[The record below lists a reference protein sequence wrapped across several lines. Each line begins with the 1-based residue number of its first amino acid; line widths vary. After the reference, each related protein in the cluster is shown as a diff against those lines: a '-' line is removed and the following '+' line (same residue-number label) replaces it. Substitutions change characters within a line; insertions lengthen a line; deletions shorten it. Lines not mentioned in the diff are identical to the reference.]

1 MEKWTL
7 EFPDHESIYRWIFFF
22 FFFFFFSFL
31 SFIPVRRSEIFFFF
45 SLSLSFQSRNLNYAI
60 QLRDSINS
68 FFETKEKTM
77 VEILQSYIIDCHV
90 SLLTLIIVDYA
101 NTLSDISLT

>member
-22 FFFFFFSFL
+22 FFFFFFL

>member
-22 FFFFFFSFL
+22 FFFFF
-31 SFIPVRRSEIFFFF
+31 
-45 SLSLSFQSRNLNYAI
+45 LSFQSRNLNYAI

>member
-1 MEKWTL
+1 MDIGISWSRIDL
-7 EFPDHESIYRWIFFF
+7 SLNFFF
-22 FFFFFFSFL
+22 FFLSSRSFPSDEAKFS
-31 SFIPVRRSEIFFFF
+31 SFF

-101 NTLSDISLT
+101 NTLSDISLA